1 MDPQLLHL
9 RLNHLPVVGALW
21 TLAFLVF
28 ALFRPSASRAKL
40 ALALTVVLAGT
51 VVLAYL
57 TGGPAEEK
65 IEHLAGVV
73 EPAIGAHE
81 EAADVALGFGI
92 GVGVIGL
99 AGLWAVTRDRGRWVR
114 LALVAAALGVAAESA
129 VLALTAHRGG
139 LVHRPE
145 LGAGGAS
152 PAAEHQDQN

>member
-73 EPAIGAHE
+73 EPSMMRACASIAAIGMPTIPGPTTAMFRTVQE
-81 EAADVALGFGI
+81 VTLSFVSVSGI
-92 GVGVIGL
+92 GPV
-99 AGLWAVTRDRGRWVR
+99 D
-114 LALVAAALGVAAESA
+114 
-129 VLALTAHRGG
+129 
-139 LVHRPE
+139 
-145 LGAGGAS
+145 
-152 PAAEHQDQN
+152 